1 MDLRT
6 CVRATRRRWW
16 LVLLTVFAA
25 LGVAAIGNA
34 MTVPQYATSV
44 TFFVTTPSEGVTDSY
59 QGGLFSQQRVKSYAA
74 LLTGDRLARAVA
86 DEVGLSAEQVQARVS
101 ARPVPDTVLLQA
113 VVLDP
118 DPVRSERVARAL
130 SGRFVELVSFLETP
144 AGGSTPAVKVD
155 VVAGLTV
162 DPVPVSPQSV
172 RNLLLA
178 GLVGLVLGVALAILR
193 EVLDLTIKTAE
204 TLREVANAPLLAVV
218 PFDATARKSPLATVL
233 APHAARA
240 EAFRHLRTNLQFV
253 DVDRPVKVIVVT
265 SAVPDEGKSTTAVNL
280 ALAFAEAG
288 MKTLLIEADLRRPK
302 VTEYLGLEGAV
313 GLSNVLAGQVDADT
327 VLQLWGPHALN
338 VLPSGVVP
346 PNPSELLGSRTMA
359 SLMERFRDEFDIVV
373 IDTPPILPV
382 TDAAVVAAVADG
394 AVMVT
399 RAGRTAQARV
409 RTALANLRAVD
420 ARVLGCVLNMQRIK
434 GNVDYH
440 YYSYSRDGE
449 HRRVTRRGRE
459 LPGVRRAP
467 ARVPA
472 EVPAQTSGDEA
483 KAPR

>member
-1 MDLRT
+1 VDLRS

-16 LVLLTVFAA
+16 LLLLAVLAA
-25 LGVAAIGNA
+25 LGVATVANA
-34 MTVPQYATSV
+34 VTVPQYATSV

-74 LLTGDRLARAVA
+74 LLAGDRLARAVA
-86 DEVGLSAEQVQARVS
+86 EEVGLSPEEVQSRVS

-118 DPVRSERVARAL
+118 DPARSERVARAL
-130 SGRFVELVSFLETP
+130 SERFVELVGALETP
-144 AGGSTPAVKVD
+144 AGGSSPAVKVD
-155 VVAGLTV
+155 VVAGPTV
-162 DPVPVSPQSV
+162 DPIPVSPRPL

-178 GLVGLVLGVALAILR
+178 GLVGLILGVGLALLR
-193 EVLDLTIKTAE
+193 EILDLTIKTAE

-218 PFDATARKSPLATVL
+218 PFDATARKAPLATVF
-233 APHAARA
+233 APHSARA

-288 MKTLLIEADLRRPK
+288 KRTLLIEADLRRPK
-302 VTEYLGLEGAV
+302 VAEYLGLEGAV
-313 GLSNVLAGQVDADT
+313 GLSNVLAGQVDAPT
-327 VLQLWGPHALN
+327 VLQRWGPHALH

-359 SLMERFRDEFDIVV
+359 TLIDQFRDEFDIVV

-409 RTALANLRAVD
+409 RTALANLRSVD
-420 ARVLGCVLNMQRIK
+420 ARVLGCVLNMQRVK
-434 GNVDYH
+434 GNVDYQ
-440 YYSYSRDGE
+440 YYSYSRTGDG
-449 HRRVTRRGRE
+449 RRGSRRGRDAT
-459 LPGVRRAP
+459 GTRRAP
-467 ARVPA
+467 AG
-472 EVPAQTSGDEA
+472 VPAQSAGDEA
-483 KAPR
+483 KAPV